1 MMTSSINA
9 ASPQLLSFKVDQELP
24 LHKLPFVG
32 FSEVKQGMSY
42 WNVPRTGGFGGG
54 VVTGKALARIYMKH
68 LADNQGNDGGILQ
81 SIVTDITQQCD
92 GSDSEK
98 SSSRGHVVGFFSEIE
113 KWLKPMLSMISE
125 DADSLDSSK
134 NLESANH
141 GINYDESKLDK
152 AYN

>member
-1 MMTSSINA
+1 MTRSANA
-9 ASPQLLSFKVDQELP
+9 VSPQLLSFKVDQELP

-32 FSEVKQGMSY
+32 FSDVKQGMSY

-92 GSDSEK
+92 GSEK

-125 DADSLDSSK
+125 DADSLDSGK

-141 GINYDESKLDK
+141 GINYDKESIEKI
-152 AYN
+152 YS